1 MWIAPEMD
9 SLAHPIQ
16 YAQKQFYLNASC
28 VPGQGVLDDGHVAKL
43 YALANELAPGARV
56 MLLAFDYH
64 HDEAGARRLDL
75 SSYHTPDEYAAR
87 IAQAHPDRFEWIASI
102 HPYRADCVDALER
115 AARAGARAIKWLP
128 SAMGMDPA
136 SPRCDRFYE
145 ALARIGLPL
154 LTHAGA
160 ELAVHGSAY
169 QDLGNPLRLRRALDH
184 GVRVI
189 VAHCASLGSGVDLD
203 RGPDGASVSNFALFA
218 RLMDEPRYEGRLF
231 GEISAMTQINRLG
244 TPLRTLLARPE
255 WHTRLVN
262 GSDYPLPGVMPLF
275 SLARMVDGNYLSTAE
290 AKVLSEVRR
299 YNPLLF
305 DFALKR
311 LLRDGG
317 RRLAPT
323 VFASRRVFGVRAA

>member
-1 MWIAPEMD
+1 M
-9 SLAHPIQ
+9 
-16 YAQKQFYLNASC
+16 
-28 VPGQGVLDDGHVAKL
+28 
-43 YALANELAPGARV
+43 
-56 MLLAFDYH
+56 
-64 HDEAGARRLDL
+64 
-75 SSYHTPDEYAAR
+75 
-87 IAQAHPDRFEWIASI
+87 
-102 HPYRADCVDALER
+102 
-115 AARAGARAIKWLP
+115 
-128 SAMGMDPA
+128 
-136 SPRCDRFYE
+136 
-145 ALARIGLPL
+145 
-154 LTHAGA
+154 
-160 ELAVHGSAY
+160 
-169 QDLGNPLRLRRALDH
+169 
-184 GVRVI
+184 I

-290 AKVLSEVRR
+290 AEVLSEIRR